1 MGWNEL
7 ILTAPDHPVLQGLG
21 GGVHVYFVH
30 SYAFRPADRAACL
43 AEVDYGG
50 RLTAAVGR
58 DNLLGTQFHPEKSQA
73 AGLRLLANFLT
84 WDP

>member
-21 GGVHVYFVH
+21 GGAHVYFVH
-30 SYAFRPADRAACL
+30 GYAFRPTDPSTCL
-43 AEVDYGG
+43 AETDYGG

-58 DNLLGTQFHPEKSQA
+58 DNLIVEMECGFDPPES
-73 AGLRLLANFLT
+73 R
-84 WDP
+84 